1 MEIAIIFCFVG
12 VCISL
17 FVSETNKR
25 NIEVSRLAF
34 NELAAEHNKLTTEY
48 NELVDSHNNL
58 ASDFDDEID
67 SSNKNFKTITDNI
80 LPMLNKIHLSLADSL
95 ELIEA
100 HSEDDATH

>member
-34 NELAAEHNKLTTEY
+34 NELAEEHNKLTTEY
-48 NELVDSHNNL
+48 NELVDSHNDL
-58 ASDFDDEID
+58 VADFDEGID
-67 SSNKNFKTITDNI
+67 SNNKNFKIVNSAL
-80 LPMLNKIHLSLADSL
+80 LPLL
-95 ELIEA
+95 ECKEMELRSLIEVQ
-100 HSEDDATH
+100 SEDDATH